1 MNAAREGDARESAT
15 VDAAAADASAR
26 ATRERDPS
34 SSRPPHPHV
43 GSDARSDASEAAS
56 TASSDAD
63 ARGAMDANDD
73 DARPSRRRRSAAR
86 ARRRDAPNDRRVAVV
101 EDDDGVV
108 AADAS
113 APRVAMT
120 LLNAIVADER
130 SNRGA
135 FDVASA
141 CDEDVRPR
149 ARVCVARSKRA
160 RVGSART
167 SSRFFSSLTH
177 FRRSTRLVD
186 LAEPRLDARKEIFTI
201 SSADLSAFTYE
212 LLVCVFC
219 TTNAPA
225 L

>member
-1 MNAAREGDARESAT
+1 
-15 VDAAAADASAR
+15 
-26 ATRERDPS
+26 
-34 SSRPPHPHV
+34 
-43 GSDARSDASEAAS
+43 
-56 TASSDAD
+56 
-63 ARGAMDANDD
+63 MDANDD

-177 FRRSTRLVD
+177 FRRSTRLV
-186 LAEPRLDARKEIFTI
+186 L
-201 SSADLSAFTYE
+201 Y
-212 LLVCVFC
+212 C
-219 TTNAPA
+219 TRVLYSRATV